1 MIPSFMTAPARV
13 VALAA
18 LATTLAGA
26 ASAQTAA
33 PTLRVRGTI
42 EKIDGSTLVVK
53 AREGNSVSIKLNEG
67 WGVSGIKAATM
78 DDIKPGAF
86 VGAASVGSGAD
97 TKAIEVLVFP
107 AGVKSGEGS
116 YGWDLLPES
125 TMTNA
130 TVASTIQS
138 VNGPVM
144 TLAYPGGEKTIA
156 ITPDTPIVTFAT
168 AQKSDLV
175 PGASVFVPAQ
185 VAEDKTLSTAR
196 VIVGNNGIAPP
207 M

>member
-1 MIPSFMTAPARV
+1 MIPSLMTAAGRAA
-13 VALAA
+13 ALAA
-18 LATTLAGA
+18 LATIVAGA
-26 ASAQTAA
+26 ASAQTA
-33 PTLRVRGTI
+33 PTVRVRGTI
-42 EKIDGSTLVVK
+42 ESLGGSTLVVK
-53 AREGNSVSIKLNEG
+53 SREGASVSIRLNEG
-67 WGVSGIKAATM
+67 WGVSGIKAATIE
-78 DDIKPGAF
+78 DIKPGTF

-107 AGVKSGEGS
+107 AGAKSGEGS
-116 YGWDLLPES
+116 YAWDLLPES

-138 VNGPVM
+138 VSGPVM

-156 ITPDTPIVTFAT
+156 ITPETPIVTFAP

-175 PGASVFVPAQ
+175 PGATVFVPAQ

-196 VIVGNNGIAPP
+196 IVVGNNGIAPP

>member
-1 MIPSFMTAPARV
+1 MIPSFMTAPVRV
-13 VALAA
+13 AALAA

-26 ASAQTAA
+26 ALAQTA
-33 PTLRVRGTI
+33 PTVRVRGTI
-42 EKIDGSTLVVK
+42 EKIDGAVLVVK

-78 DDIKPGAF
+78 EDIKPGTF

-116 YGWDLLPES
+116 YAWDLLPES
-125 TMTNA
+125 NMTNA

-138 VNGPVM
+138 VKGPVM

-156 ITPDTPIVTFAT
+156 ITPETPIVTFAT

-185 VAEDKTLSTAR
+185 VAEDKSLSTAR
-196 VIVGNNGIAPP
+196 IVVGNNGIAPP

>member
-1 MIPSFMTAPARV
+1 MIPSFPNLARTV
-13 VALAA
+13 CLAA
-18 LATTLAGA
+18 IAMTLAGA
-26 ASAQTAA
+26 ASAQTA
-33 PTLRVRGTI
+33 PTVRVRGTI
-42 EKIDGSTLVVK
+42 ESLSGSTLVVR
-53 AREGNSVSIKLNEG
+53 AREGNSVSIRLNEG
-67 WGVSGIKAATM
+67 WGVSGIKAATIE
-78 DDIKPGAF
+78 DIKPGTF

-130 TVASTIQS
+130 TVASTVQS
-138 VNGPVM
+138 VTGPVM

-156 ITPDTPIVTFAT
+156 ITPETPIVTFAP

-185 VAEDKTLSTAR
+185 AADDRTLSTAR
-196 VIVGNNGIAPP
+196 VVVGNNGIAPP